1 MCWTFLGTQSMISS
15 QRLGQNLLD
24 LRGKMRLTMLT
35 VFDERRP
42 KPQPELFNLEQ
53 ISQVGRKWITV
64 QRPPASSRGCVYHS
78 GCVVGCVP
86 LCTKVYLCVPLWL
99 YSGCVYHCGLLCV
112 VVYYLCGGCGLC
124 TTIAILCRYSMTPTD
139 RQPPFANFFT
149 TPNNLQS
156 LEILWTQGP
165 PHNRWLATLCN
176 FFCLYRQYLHFYF
189 EFRALCRIHG
199 FVSYK

>member
-24 LRGKMRLTMLT
+24 LRGKMRLTTLT
-35 VFDERRP
+35 VFDERP

-64 QRPPASSRGCVYHS
+64 QQPPASSRGCA
-78 GCVVGCVP
+78 
-86 LCTKVYLCVPLWL
+86 
-99 YSGCVYHCGLLCV
+99 YHCAG
-112 VVYYLCGGCGLC
+112 YGLC
-124 TTIAILCRYSMTPTD
+124 TTVVVVCTTVVVVCTTVVVMGSVPRTIVILGWYSMTPTD

-156 LEILWTQGP
+156 LEILWTKSPQ
-165 PHNRWLATLCN
+165 HNRWLATLCN
-176 FFCLYRQYLHFYF
+176 FWSAGFCLYRQYLYFYF
-189 EFRALCRIHG
+189 EFRALCHIHG
-199 FVSYK
+199 FVRYK